1 MAFRLMRFTVR
12 IGFDRVRRQVYVFLI
27 AVCCAMSLPKVI
39 CGSEPLA
46 AGLQVGEGSSA
57 IKNVLWIIAD
67 DLNTSL
73 GCYGDTL
80 AKTPNIDAL
89 AKRGTRFERAYCTFP
104 LCGPSRNSILTGL
117 YPNSTGIF
125 NNGQIFRQSIPKQKS
140 LSQNFRLQGYLAAR
154 VGKLYHYNVP
164 NSIGTNGHDDPA
176 SWEIEINPA
185 GADRM
190 VEHPK
195 IHSLVPNQFGGT
207 LSWLASE
214 FPETMHTDAMQAE
227 DAAWVLERCAKTPD
241 RPFFLAVGFFRPHTP
256 YVAPKAYF
264 DLHPPSSM
272 RVVSPNSLDMQRSP
286 RAAFASAKKE
296 QDNLDVETTR
306 EILQAYYASVSF
318 MDVQVGKVLKRLD
331 ELGLTEST
339 AIVFTSDHG
348 YHLGEHGLWQKMSL
362 FEQSARV
369 PLLLV
374 LPGITQGGS
383 VVETPVSHVDLFP
396 TLCAATKTTAPE
408 NLQGQNLV
416 PLCQNLTQKGRGWA
430 LTQVSRGGGK
440 ENRFFGYSLRTE
452 RWRYTEWDNGE
463 KGTELYD
470 HFNDAMEV
478 ENLAENSEFQETVKD
493 LREMLQQA
501 VAKSLPTEGGS
512 PNVKPM
518 DWAPNIMDQ
527 E

>member
-1 MAFRLMRFTVR
+1 MR
-12 IGFDRVRRQVYVFLI
+12 IGFDGVGRQVYVCLI
-27 AVCCAMSLPKVI
+27 TICFTTWSAKAI
-39 CGSEPLA
+39 CGDEPLA
-46 AGLQVGEGSSA
+46 PASHAGQGSAA

-272 RVVSPNSLDMQRSP
+272 RVASPNSLDTQRSP

-306 EILQAYYASVSF
+306 EILQAYYASVRF

-408 NLQGQNLV
+408 DLQGQNLV

>member
-1 MAFRLMRFTVR
+1 MRFTVR
-12 IGFDRVRRQVYVFLI
+12 IGFDRVGRQVYVFLL
-27 AVCCAMSLPKVI
+27 AVCCAISSAKAI

-272 RVVSPNSLDMQRSP
+272 RVVSPNSLDTQRSP
-286 RAAFASAKKE
+286 RAAFSSAKKE

-430 LTQVSRGGGK
+430 LTQVTRGGGK

-478 ENLAENSEFQETVKD
+478 ENLAENTEFQETVKD
-493 LREMLQQA
+493 LREMLHQA

-518 DWAPNIMDQ
+518 DWAPNITDQ

>member
-1 MAFRLMRFTVR
+1 MRFTVR
-12 IGFDRVRRQVYVFLI
+12 IGFDRVGRQVYVFLL
-27 AVCCAMSLPKVI
+27 AVCCAISSAKAI

-207 LSWLASE
+207 LGWLASE
-214 FPETMHTDAMQAE
+214 FPESMHTDAMQAE

-272 RVVSPNSLDMQRSP
+272 RVVSPDSLDTQRSP
-286 RAAFASAKKE
+286 RAAFSSAKKE

-430 LTQVSRGGGK
+430 LTQVTRGGGK

-493 LREMLQQA
+493 LREMLHQA

-518 DWAPNIMDQ
+518 DWAPNITDQ

>member
-1 MAFRLMRFTVR
+1 MRFTVR
-12 IGFDRVRRQVYVFLI
+12 IGFDRVGRQVYVFLI
-27 AVCCAMSLPKVI
+27 AVCCAISSAKAI

-214 FPETMHTDAMQAE
+214 FPESMHTDAMQAE
-227 DAAWVLERCAKTPD
+227 DAAWVLERCAKTPE

-272 RVVSPNSLDMQRSP
+272 RVASPNSLDTQRSP

-493 LREMLQQA
+493 LRELLHQA

-518 DWAPNIMDQ
+518 DWAPNITDQ

>member
-1 MAFRLMRFTVR
+1 M
-12 IGFDRVRRQVYVFLI
+12 
-27 AVCCAMSLPKVI
+27 
-39 CGSEPLA
+39 
-46 AGLQVGEGSSA
+46 
-57 IKNVLWIIAD
+57 
-67 DLNTSL
+67 
-73 GCYGDTL
+73 DTL

-272 RVVSPNSLDMQRSP
+272 RVASPNSLDTQRSP

>member
-1 MAFRLMRFTVR
+1 MR
-12 IGFDRVRRQVYVFLI
+12 IGFDRVGRQVYVFLL
-27 AVCCAMSLPKVI
+27 AVCCAISSAKAI

-272 RVVSPNSLDMQRSP
+272 RVVSPDSLDTQRSP
-286 RAAFASAKKE
+286 RAAFSSAKKE

-430 LTQVSRGGGK
+430 LTQVTRGGGK

-478 ENLAENSEFQETVKD
+478 ENLAENTEFQETVKD
-493 LREMLQQA
+493 LREMLHQA

-518 DWAPNIMDQ
+518 DWAPNITDQ

>member
-1 MAFRLMRFTVR
+1 MRFTVR
-12 IGFDRVRRQVYVFLI
+12 IGFDRVGRQVYVFLI
-27 AVCCAMSLPKVI
+27 AVCCAISSAKAI

-227 DAAWVLERCAKTPD
+227 DAAWVLERCAKTPE

-272 RVVSPNSLDMQRSP
+272 RVASPNSLDTQRSP

-416 PLCQNLTQKGRGWA
+416 PLCQNLSQKGRGWA
-430 LTQVSRGGGK
+430 LTQVTRGGGK
-440 ENRFFGYSLRTE
+440 ENRFVGYSLRTE

-478 ENLAENSEFQETVKD
+478 ENLAENTEFQETVKD
-493 LREMLQQA
+493 LREMLHQA

-518 DWAPNIMDQ
+518 DWAPNITDQ

>member
-1 MAFRLMRFTVR
+1 MR
-12 IGFDRVRRQVYVFLI
+12 IGFDGVGRHVYVFLI
-27 AVCCAMSLPKVI
+27 TI
-39 CGSEPLA
+39 CFAISSAKAIYGAEPLA
-46 AGLQVGEGSSA
+46 PASHAGQGSTA

-89 AKRGTRFERAYCTFP
+89 AKRGARFERAYCTFP

-117 YPNSTGIF
+117 YPNSTDIF

-140 LSQNFRLQGYLAAR
+140 LSQNLRLQGYLAAR

-185 GADRM
+185 GDDRM

-214 FPETMHTDAMQAE
+214 SPESFHTDAMQAE
-227 DAAWVLERCAKTPD
+227 DAAWVLERCARTPD
-241 RPFFLAVGFFRPHTP
+241 RPFLLAVGFFRPHTP

-264 DLHPPSSM
+264 DLHSPSSM
-272 RVVSPNSLDMQRSP
+272 RVANSVSSETQRVS

-296 QDNLDVETTR
+296 QEKLDDETTR

-318 MDVQVGKVLKRLD
+318 MDAQVGKVLKRLD

-396 TLCAATKTTAPE
+396 TLCAVTKTSPPE

-416 PLCQNLTQKGRGWA
+416 PLCQDLSQKGRGWA
-430 LTQVSRGGGK
+430 LTQVTRGGGK

-463 KGTELYD
+463 KGRELYD

-478 ENLAENSEFQETVKD
+478 ENLVDKEEFQMTVKE
-493 LREMLQQA
+493 LRQLLHQA
-501 VAKSLPTEGGS
+501 IDKSLPKEGSS
-512 PNVKPM
+512 PSVKPM
-518 DWAPNIMDQ
+518 DWAPNITDND
-527 E
+527 

>member
-1 MAFRLMRFTVR
+1 MR
-12 IGFDRVRRQVYVFLI
+12 IGFDGVGRHVYVFLI
-27 AVCCAMSLPKVI
+27 TI
-39 CGSEPLA
+39 CFAISSANAIYGAEPLA
-46 AGLQVGEGSSA
+46 PASHAGQGSTA

-89 AKRGTRFERAYCTFP
+89 AKRGARFERAYCTFP

-140 LSQNFRLQGYLAAR
+140 LSQNLRLQGYLAAR

-185 GADRM
+185 GDDRM

-214 FPETMHTDAMQAE
+214 SPESFHTDAMQAE
-227 DAAWVLERCAKTPD
+227 DAAWVLERCARTPD

-264 DLHPPSSM
+264 DLHSPSSM
-272 RVVSPNSLDMQRSP
+272 RVASSVSSETQRVP

-296 QDNLDVETTR
+296 QEKLDDETTR

-318 MDVQVGKVLKRLD
+318 MDAQVGKVLKRLD

-383 VVETPVSHVDLFP
+383 VVETPVSHVDLFS
-396 TLCAATKTTAPE
+396 TLCAVTKTSPPE

-416 PLCQNLTQKGRGWA
+416 PLCQDLSQNGRGWA
-430 LTQVSRGGGK
+430 LTQVTRGGGK

-463 KGTELYD
+463 KGRELYD

-478 ENLAENSEFQETVKD
+478 ENLVDKEEFQMTVKE
-493 LREMLQQA
+493 LRQLLHQA
-501 VAKSLPTEGGS
+501 IETSLPKEGSS
-512 PNVKPM
+512 PSVKPM
-518 DWAPNIMDQ
+518 DWAPNITDND
-527 E
+527 

>member
-1 MAFRLMRFTVR
+1 MRFTVR
-12 IGFDRVRRQVYVFLI
+12 IGFDRVGRQVYVFLL
-27 AVCCAMSLPKVI
+27 AVCCAISSAKAI

-214 FPETMHTDAMQAE
+214 FPESMHTDAMQAE

-272 RVVSPNSLDMQRSP
+272 RVVSPNSLDTQRSP
-286 RAAFASAKKE
+286 RAAFSSAKKE

-430 LTQVSRGGGK
+430 LTQVTRGGGK

-478 ENLAENSEFQETVKD
+478 ENLAENTEFQETVKD
-493 LREMLQQA
+493 LREMLHQA

-518 DWAPNIMDQ
+518 DWAPNITDQ

>member
-1 MAFRLMRFTVR
+1 MR
-12 IGFDRVRRQVYVFLI
+12 IGFDRVGRQVYVFLL
-27 AVCCAMSLPKVI
+27 AVCCAISSAKAI

-272 RVVSPNSLDMQRSP
+272 RVASPNSLDRQRSP
-286 RAAFASAKKE
+286 RVAFASAKKE

-463 KGTELYD
+463 KGNELYD

>member
-1 MAFRLMRFTVR
+1 
-12 IGFDRVRRQVYVFLI
+12 
-27 AVCCAMSLPKVI
+27 MSLPKAI

-46 AGLQVGEGSSA
+46 SGLQVGEGSSA

-272 RVVSPNSLDMQRSP
+272 RVASPNSLDTQRSP